1 MLAHVSI
8 EHNVCDQLPYLAI
21 HAPRNILHDVAVAF
35 LEYNLESACQV
46 MVLKHTD
53 VRVSDSDWMLSPYDE
68 LVGVPWMLIVV
79 DDVGN
84 KHSKDI

>member
-1 MLAHVSI
+1 
-8 EHNVCDQLPYLAI
+8 
-21 HAPRNILHDVAVAF
+21 
-35 LEYNLESACQV
+35 